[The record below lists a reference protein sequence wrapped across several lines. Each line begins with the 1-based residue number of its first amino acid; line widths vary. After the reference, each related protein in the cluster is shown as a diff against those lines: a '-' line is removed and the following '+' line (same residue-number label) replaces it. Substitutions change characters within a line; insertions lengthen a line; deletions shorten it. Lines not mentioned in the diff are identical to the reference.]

1 MNIRLI
7 SWNINSVRLRINSLK
22 KIIKKFKPNIICLQ
36 ETKCPND
43 LFPFKEIEESGL
55 SNIYVNG
62 IKGYHGVCIATDLP
76 VEEVEQRDFC
86 GKHDGRHI
94 SLKLKVKNNFLNIH
108 NFYIPAG
115 GDEPDP
121 KVNEKFKHKLDFL
134 NEATVYMKTKEKNSF
149 TALVGD
155 LNIAPHENDVW
166 SHKQLLKIVSHTP
179 IEVKK
184 LTKFQNS
191 INFIDAIREFH
202 PLSEK
207 LYSWWS
213 YRSRDW
219 EVSDRGR
226 RLDHIWVTPK
236 LNKKLTKAS
245 IQKNIRGWDK
255 PSDHS
260 PLIADFKF

>member
-1 MNIRLI
+1 
-7 SWNINSVRLRINSLK
+7 
-22 KIIKKFKPNIICLQ
+22 
-36 ETKCPND
+36 
-43 LFPFKEIEESGL
+43 
-55 SNIYVNG
+55 
-62 IKGYHGVCIATDLP
+62 
-76 VEEVEQRDFC
+76 
-86 GKHDGRHI
+86 
-94 SLKLKVKNNFLNIH
+94 
-108 NFYIPAG
+108 
-115 GDEPDP
+115 
-121 KVNEKFKHKLDFL
+121 
-134 NEATVYMKTKEKNSF
+134 MKTKEKNSF

>member
-86 GKHDGRHI
+86 GKHDGRYI
-94 SLKLKVKNNFLNIH
+94 SLKLKVKNNLFNIH

-213 YRSRDW
+213 YRSRNW

>member
-7 SWNINSVRLRINSLK
+7 SWNINSVRLRIYSLK

-43 LFPFKEIEESGL
+43 PFPFKEIEESGL

-86 GKHDGRHI
+86 DKHDGRHI
-94 SLKLKVKNNFLNIH
+94 SLKLKVKNNLFNIH